1 MITGL
6 NRGEVSDAIRCPS
19 EPVMTRVQLNGVA
32 LEVTDQ
38 GEGDA
43 VVFVHGMMCSSRF
56 FAPQIEHFSPRRR
69 VVVPDLRGHGESDKP
84 PGGHTVSAYA
94 DDLHALLG
102 VLGVERPTL
111 VGWSMG
117 SMVGYEYL
125 KRHGARSLAGLV
137 IVDQPPSDFVWP
149 DYEFGF
155 FTPEVLD
162 HILEQL
168 QTDPGGLIEM
178 LVGLMLHD
186 PDPGDVAWMTEEL
199 LKVPPSIA
207 ASILVSQTLKDYRPF
222 LPEIDVPTLVAFGG
236 DDKLTSP
243 AAGKYIADHI
253 PNARLALFE
262 NSSHA
267 PFWEEPE
274 AFNRLLE
281 EFVAVTSR

>member
-1 MITGL
+1 MS
-6 NRGEVSDAIRCPS
+6 RV
-19 EPVMTRVQLNGVA
+19 PVNGVN
-32 LEVTDQ
+32 LEVIDR

-43 VVFVHGMMCSSRF
+43 VVFVHGMMASSRF
-56 FAPQIEHFSPRRR
+56 FAPQIAYFSDRRR
-69 VVVPDLRGHGESDKP
+69 VVVPDLRGHGESEKP
-84 PGGHTVSAYA
+84 PGGHTVSSYA

-102 VLGVERPTL
+102 ELGVERPTL

-137 IVDQPPSDFVWP
+137 IVDQPPSDYAWP

-162 HILEQL
+162 HTLEQL
-168 QTDPGGLIEM
+168 QTDPRGLTDL

-186 PDPGDVAWMTEEL
+186 PDPTDVAWMTEEM
-199 LKVPPSIA
+199 LKTPASIA
-207 ASILVSQTLKDYRPF
+207 TSILVSQTLKDYRPF
-222 LPEIDVPTLVAFGG
+222 LPEIEVPTLVAFGG

-243 AAGKYIADHI
+243 AAGRYMAEHI
-253 PNARLALFE
+253 PGASLALFE

-267 PFWEEPE
+267 PFFEEPD
-274 AFNRLLE
+274 AFNGVLE
-281 EFVAVTSR
+281 EFVTDLHQTRP

>member
-1 MITGL
+1 M
-6 NRGEVSDAIRCPS
+6 S
-19 EPVMTRVQLNGVA
+19 RVQLNGVA

-43 VVFVHGMMCSSRF
+43 LVFVHGMMCSGRF
-56 FAPQIEHFSPRRR
+56 FAPQIEYFSSRRR
-69 VVVPDLRGHGESDKP
+69 VVVPDLRGHGESEKP

-102 VLGVERPTL
+102 VLGVQRPTL

-125 KRHGARSLAGLV
+125 KRHGARELAGLV
-137 IVDQPPSDFVWP
+137 VVDQPPSDYAWP

-162 HILEQL
+162 HTLEQL
-168 QTDPGGLIEM
+168 QTDPRGLIDL

-186 PDPGDVAWMTEEL
+186 PEPVDVAWMTEEM
-199 LKVPPSIA
+199 LKVPVSIA
-207 ASILVSQTLKDYRPF
+207 TSVLVSQTLKDYRPF
-222 LPEIDVPTLVAFGG
+222 LPEIEVPTLVAFGG

-253 PNARLALFE
+253 PDARLALFE

-267 PFWEEPE
+267 PFLEEPD
-274 AFNRLLE
+274 AFNRVLE
-281 EFVAVTSR
+281 EFVAALV

>member
-1 MITGL
+1 M
-6 NRGEVSDAIRCPS
+6 S
-19 EPVMTRVQLNGVA
+19 RVQLNGVT
-32 LEVTDQ
+32 LNVTDR
-38 GEGDA
+38 GDGDA
-43 VVFVHGMMCSSRF
+43 LVFVHGMMCSSRF
-56 FAPQIEHFSPRRR
+56 FAPQIEYFSSEHR

-94 DDLHALLG
+94 DDLHALLEA
-102 VLGVERPTL
+102 LDITRPTL

-125 KRHGARSLAGLV
+125 RRDGAQSLAGLV
-137 IVDQPPSDFVWP
+137 IVDQPPSDYAWP

-186 PDPGDVAWMTEEL
+186 PNPGDVAWMTEEL
-199 LKVPPSIA
+199 LKVPVSIA
-207 ASILVSQTLKDYRPF
+207 TSILVSQTLKDYRPF
-222 LPEIDVPTLVAFGG
+222 LPEIEVPTLVAFGG

-243 AAGKYIADHI
+243 AAGKYIADHVPGAQLTI
-253 PNARLALFE
+253 FE

-267 PFWEEPE
+267 PFWEEPD
-274 AFNRLLE
+274 AFNRALE
-281 EFVAVTSR
+281 EFLTALP